1 MSDKL
6 STGRRAAKIR
16 RMLSTHVLDTER
28 GVPAAGVRV
37 ELYRG
42 EELIAAR
49 ETNEDGRVP
58 DLADVEPGTYRLVFY
73 PVSPFFRR
81 VEAEVEIE
89 PGRAH
94 THVPLILSPYSC
106 TIYRGS

>member
-1 MSDKL
+1 M
-6 STGRRAAKIR
+6 I
-16 RMLSTHVLDTER
+16 STHVLDTRR

-42 EELIAAR
+42 DELIAAR

-58 DLADVEPGTYRLVFY
+58 DLAEVEPGAYRLVFH
-73 PVSPFFRR
+73 PTSPFFRR
-81 VEAEVEIE
+81 IEVELKIE
-89 PGRAH
+89 PGRPH
-94 THVPLILSPYSC
+94 THVPLLLSPYSC